1 MPTTRVA
8 DGADVVHPPPILR
21 VPPIALNAARID
33 SPRARRPLVVTPQ
46 DVSSLEPIVAW
57 LRAGIPPGDGD
68 GDGEDF
74 PRKKSVVVGELSL
87 SPPAAVTAAGF
98 ATRGAFAAA
107 VLHTAREAC
116 AGVLRAS
123 SARLNAHTTAG
134 LASRAGARSPVESA
148 TEERLADGAPDAE
161 RDPGGSPVPR
171 AFSVSRANPV
181 HETPPSRH
189 TSVADI
195 ADESQFPSLGGARR
209 RLDAPSSSNANA
221 YGEFAESS
229 FVRKSRSTGVSST
242 DGLDAR
248 QTRRPTVPTKPP
260 KRIQPTSTKLS
271 LDAAGP
277 NPRTGAAR
285 GDERDDASAESHER
299 LVIVTPRRV
308 AAVPAVRE
316 GEPPA
321 TPGSAVAAPPLR
333 RTDASASPG
342 GSQVVLGSQGV
353 VSASLF
359 PASSADAEAEAEA
372 ETLFFE
378 RRNAEEK
385 DSADDVRRTKPD
397 ATVSVA
403 TFFSLS
409 TPLVSLA
416 VLHGAAIGAG
426 VLPDLAPE
434 MAFLCD
440 VLATPL
446 DVVRVDAERSGGENV
461 ARGDDSTEKNKLKL
475 VIDSGSV
482 ARRYAALVLSRS
494 ERAPHA
500 SGEKALGALCASA
513 ALRRHA
519 PALHASLVRELG
531 AMRRREGDGE
541 VSGDGDG
548 DGTRGET
555 FSCSFAAAS
564 TEGASPARGSP
575 TRRPS
580 G

>member
-1 MPTTRVA
+1 MA

-33 SPRARRPLVVTPQ
+33 SPEARRPLVVTPQ
-46 DVSSLEPIVAW
+46 DASSLEPIVAW
-57 LRAGIPPGDGD
+57 LRAGIPNGDGD
-68 GDGEDF
+68 GDDKDF
-74 PRKKSVVVGELSL
+74 SRKKSVANGEPALL
-87 SPPAAVTAAGF
+87 SPPAAVAAAGF

-148 TEERLADGAPDAE
+148 TEERLADGAPDAT
-161 RDPGGSPVPR
+161 RDPVLSPVPR

-181 HETPPSRH
+181 HETPPSKQ

-209 RLDAPSSSNANA
+209 RLDARSSSNANA

-229 FVRKSRSTGVSST
+229 FVRKSRSTGVSSAT
-242 DGLDAR
+242 PLETR

-285 GDERDDASAESHER
+285 GDEPDDASAESHER
-299 LVIVTPRRV
+299 LVTPRRV
-308 AAVPAVRE
+308 AAVPALRE

-333 RTDASASPG
+333 RADASASPG
-342 GSQVVLGSQGV
+342 GSYGAVGSQGV

-372 ETLFFE
+372 EALFFE
-378 RRNAEEK
+378 RRNAGDD
-385 DSADDVRRTKPD
+385 DSAET
-397 ATVSVA
+397 
-403 TFFSLS
+403 
-409 TPLVSLA
+409 
-416 VLHGAAIGAG
+416 
-426 VLPDLAPE
+426 
-434 MAFLCD
+434 
-440 VLATPL
+440 
-446 DVVRVDAERSGGENV
+446 EN
-461 ARGDDSTEKNKLKL
+461 
-475 VIDSGSV
+475 
-482 ARRYAALVLSRS
+482 
-494 ERAPHA
+494 
-500 SGEKALGALCASA
+500 
-513 ALRRHA
+513 
-519 PALHASLVRELG
+519 
-531 AMRRREGDGE
+531 
-541 VSGDGDG
+541 
-548 DGTRGET
+548 
-555 FSCSFAAAS
+555 
-564 TEGASPARGSP
+564 
-575 TRRPS
+575 
-580 G
+580 